1 MKILGI
7 DTTATTAS
15 VGIWEDGNPIA
26 VYTQNGTLTHSET
39 MLPMVENCLCNAA
52 LTVDDMDV
60 LAVSAGPG
68 SFTGV
73 RIGVSLVKGLAFD
86 KGKPCVGVSALEAL
100 AYNLLPLGAGGTPFY
115 ICPVMDARRNQL
127 YSALFLCE
135 AVEGGTPTLTRKTED
150 RMIDATSL
158 GEELAALAYPIYF
171 VGEGCRVTEKTIALP
186 NAKEI
191 APAMRYQNGFSVA
204 AVAARIYEEAEDKTV
219 FTDLALQPTYLRASQ
234 AERERN
240 GEAG

>member
-15 VGIWEDGNPIA
+15 VGIWEDGSPVA
-26 VYTQNGTLTHSET
+26 AYAQNGTLTHSET
-39 MLPMVENCLCNAA
+39 MLHMVENCLRNAA
-52 LTVDDMDV
+52 LTVDDVDI

-73 RIGVSLVKGLAFD
+73 RIGVSLVKGLAFG
-86 KGKPCVGVSALEAL
+86 KNKPCVAVSALEAL
-100 AYNLLPLGAGGTPFY
+100 AYNLAPLGAFGTPFY

-127 YSALFLCE
+127 YHALFLCE
-135 AVEGGTPTLTRKTED
+135 GECITRLCDD
-150 RMIDATSL
+150 RLIDAKTLEGELSSL
-158 GEELAALAYPIYF
+158 AHPIYF
-171 VGEGCRVTEKTIALP
+171 VGEGCRVTERVIDLP
-186 NAKEI
+186 HAHEI
-191 APAMRYQNGFSVA
+191 APSMRYQSGYSVA
-204 AVAARIYEEAEDKTV
+204 AVAAKIYEEAEDKAV

-240 GEAG
+240 GEKE